1 MLMISPNKYINSLLL
16 SEIGLIVLLFIISA
30 FLRLYDRLSPF
41 ILTLWIVS
49 ICLNVVLNEVLFEV
63 LFEMLCKELFET
75 LCKELLLEIYVG
87 PFDELSFT
95 LSFILS
101 LS

>member
-16 SEIGLIVLLFIISA
+16 SEIDLIVLLFIISA

-49 ICLNVVLNEVLFEV
+49 ICLNVVLNEGLFV
-63 LFEMLCKELFET
+63 V
-75 LCKELLLEIYVG
+75 LCKELLVDIYVG
-87 PFDELSFT
+87 PFDELSFI

>member
-16 SEIGLIVLLFIISA
+16 SEIDLIVLLFIISA

-49 ICLNVVLNEVLFEV
+49 ICLNIVLNEGLFVVLFERLFEV
-63 LFEMLCKELFET
+63 LCKEL
-75 LCKELLLEIYVG
+75 
-87 PFDELSFT
+87 
-95 LSFILS
+95 
-101 LS
+101 

>member
-16 SEIGLIVLLFIISA
+16 SDIGLIVLLFIISA

-49 ICLNVVLNEVLFEV
+49 ICLNIVLNEGLFVVLFERLFEV
-63 LFEMLCKELFET
+63 LCKEL
-75 LCKELLLEIYVG
+75 
-87 PFDELSFT
+87 
-95 LSFILS
+95 
-101 LS
+101 

>member
-16 SEIGLIVLLFIISA
+16 SDIGLIVLLFIISA

-49 ICLNVVLNEVLFEV
+49 ICLNVVLKEVLFEV
-63 LFEMLCKELFET
+63 LFERLFEVLCKEL
-75 LCKELLLEIYVG
+75 
-87 PFDELSFT
+87 
-95 LSFILS
+95 
-101 LS
+101 